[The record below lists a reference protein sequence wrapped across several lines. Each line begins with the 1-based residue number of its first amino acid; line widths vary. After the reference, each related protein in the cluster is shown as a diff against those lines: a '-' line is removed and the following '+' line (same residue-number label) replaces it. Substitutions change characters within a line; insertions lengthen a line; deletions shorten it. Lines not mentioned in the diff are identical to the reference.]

1 MFKMLVKL
9 RKVNVKLLTSKEVV
23 KNIRENSKITLHPYG
38 RYAILN
44 L

>member
-23 KNIRENSKITLHPYG
+23 KNIRENSKIT
-38 RYAILN
+38 
-44 L
+44 

>member
-23 KNIRENSKITLHPYG
+23 KNIREHSKIT
-38 RYAILN
+38 
-44 L
+44 